1 MASLPFDLPLHTQR
15 VTPSSPETKI
25 RLSLLATAMVDA
37 LGGPAEFRP
46 RFSFDF
52 ISALLPNDNFGLPPG
67 VWTDDTSM
75 TLCLARSLA
84 TVGAFD
90 EGDQLDAYLEW
101 WSSGTLSA
109 TGECFDIGNT
119 TQRALSIYEDA
130 RNEVVGRRKAGIRQL
145 VRKVANRRNTL
156 TQAEKSEAAA
166 IALPRIRENMS
177 GESCGG
183 NGSLMRVLPVALA
196 YWRDAGVAQAFARR
210 SSETTHPNPACAEAC
225 EVWTGAIARVLQAAT
240 TPGASLTK
248 LDVLHYFATFP
259 YVTDPLR
266 AALAS
271 DVAFGPSQ
279 SNVDIA
285 PEEMEAH
292 YAEHHRLLRLRHAML
307 AALPRPPVTPH
318 DLASLLP
325 TAEALQSKGY
335 VVYTLVAALYAFL
348 ATQTFEDG
356 AMLVVNMGSDAD
368 TVGAVYAGLAACWY
382 ACADCGAAETGLFWT
397 TRV

>member
-266 AALAS
+266 AALVS

-285 PEEMEAH
+285 PEAMEATTQSII
-292 YAEHHRLLRLRHAML
+292 ASFGCAMPCSL
-307 AALPRPPVTPH
+307 HFPAPPSPVTTSHPSSPQRKPSNPRATSCIPSLPRSTPSSRRRRSRT
-318 DLASLLP
+318 AQCSLSTWAATPTPWAPSTRGSLRAGMPARTVELP
-325 TAEALQSKGY
+325 KL
-335 VVYTLVAALYAFL
+335 VYS
-348 ATQTFEDG
+348 G
-356 AMLVVNMGSDAD
+356 RPG
-368 TVGAVYAGLAACWY
+368 
-382 ACADCGAAETGLFWT
+382 
-397 TRV
+397 